1 MDRRQLLAAGGSL
14 FALTGCANMGMG
26 MGGGSPAGLSPEAL
40 ARDAAVARAVL
51 PQQTP
56 RAELLQKWTGPYEG
70 VPPWP
75 SVTADK
81 LKTAIVEGI
90 DLQRAEI
97 TAIADNPE
105 PPTFANTMVAMQ
117 MAGEPLGRAL
127 SLFGETAG
135 TEREEDSMPVNPAE
149 WLASLGAQRE
159 VDTDAPDAPE

>member
-26 MGGGSPAGLSPEAL
+26 MGGGSSAGLSPDAL
-40 ARDAAVARAVL
+40 ARDAEIARAVL

-56 RAELLQKWTGPYEG
+56 RAELLQPWTGPYEG

-81 LKTAIVEGI
+81 LKVAIVEGI

-97 TAIADNPE
+97 NAIADNPA

-127 SLFGETAG
+127 SLFG
-135 TEREEDSMPVNPAE
+135 V
-149 WLASLGAQRE
+149 
-159 VDTDAPDAPE
+159 